1 MTGAAAKRCQ
11 LVIYIYRACAQCLL
25 FVSSCFLKEK
35 KSKKEKKKKKKGT
48 VHFLKLKFLQFAY
61 CNIFFIFLST
71 VHTV

>member
-11 LVIYIYRACAQCLL
+11 LVIYIQSMCTVL
-25 FVSSCFLKEK
+25 VICFFMFFERK
-35 KSKKEKKKKKKGT
+35 KNQKKKKRKKGT